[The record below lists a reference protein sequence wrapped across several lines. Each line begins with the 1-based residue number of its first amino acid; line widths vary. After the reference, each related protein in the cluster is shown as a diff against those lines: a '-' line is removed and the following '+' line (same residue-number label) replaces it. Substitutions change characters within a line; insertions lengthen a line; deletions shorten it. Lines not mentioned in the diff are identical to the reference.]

1 MKTSIRPSIGLLV
14 LFIVLVGVATGPAI
28 AQEKAKAVKSEATL
42 KVFVDND
49 KVRVFEIRFKPGD
62 QGANV
67 ARPARVLRVLKGGT
81 LMRTFADGTSDK
93 RAYKTGEVVFEESA
107 QPFVPKNVGKSDL
120 IFYVVFVK

>member
-14 LFIVLVGVATGPAI
+14 LFVVLVGVATGPTS
-28 AQEKAKAVKSEATL
+28 AQEKTKAAKSEATV

-62 QGANV
+62 QGVNV

-81 LMRTFADGTSDK
+81 LMRTFADGKSDK
-93 RAYKTGEVVFEESA
+93 RAYKTGDVVFEESA
-107 QPFVPKNVGKSDL
+107 QPFVPKNISRDFLARVDEV
-120 IFYVVFVK
+120 IQ

>member
-1 MKTSIRPSIGLLV
+1 MKTSIRQSIGLLV
-14 LFIVLVGVATGPAI
+14 LFIVLVGVATGPTI
-28 AQEKAKAVKSEATL
+28 AQEKAKAAKSEATL

-49 KVRVFEIRFKPGD
+49 KVRAFEIRFKPGD

-81 LMRTFADGTSDK
+81 LMRTFADGKSDK
-93 RAYKTGEVVFEESA
+93 VAYKTGDVVFEEAA
-107 QPFVPKNVGKSDL
+107 QPFVPKNIGKSDL

>member
-1 MKTSIRPSIGLLV
+1 MKTSIRSSIGLLV
-14 LFIVLVGVATGPAI
+14 LLMLVGATTGATI
-28 AQEKAKAVKSEATL
+28 AQEKAKAAKSEATL

-81 LMRTFADGTSDK
+81 LLRTFADGKSDQ
-93 RAYKTGEVVFEESA
+93 RTYKTGEVVYEQSA